1 MKYLIYIFYFFCLFP
16 YVQILPFNT
25 DSQPNALIVAIIL
38 FCSQKSGGKINKSLF
53 LLLLTFTI
61 AKSKN
66 SRPKNKMCH

>member
-38 FCSQKSGGKINKSLF
+38 LNPSVCMQIACVRKKKSSYI
-53 LLLLTFTI
+53 LLQLLDF
-61 AKSKN
+61 
-66 SRPKNKMCH
+66 